1 VTEPVRDASQLLAA
15 ARAGS
20 SEALGQ
26 VLEAHRAYLLHIA
39 GQELDP
45 QLRAKGGAS
54 DLVQETFLEAQR
66 DFASFQGVADDELR
80 AWLRQLL
87 RNNVANFSRAFRDTG
102 KRAIDREVP
111 LQPGGSSEDWVSQL
125 AGAGS
130 SPSAHA
136 RGAEQ
141 AQALQSALSRLP
153 EDYCQIIL
161 LRHQEGLTF
170 GEIGQRLG
178 RTENAV
184 RKLWARA
191 VERIQQL
198 LEDNPQ

>member
-1 VTEPVRDASQLLAA
+1 MAEPVHDAAQLLEA

-20 SEALGQ
+20 AEALGQ

-66 DFASFQGVADDELR
+66 DFAAFQGVADNELR

-87 RNNVANFSRAFRDTG
+87 RNNVANFSRAFRETD
-102 KRAIDREVP
+102 KRAIDREVS
-111 LQPGGSSEDWVSQL
+111 LQPGSSSDDWASRL
-125 AGAGS
+125 AGTGS
-130 SPSAHA
+130 SPSAHMQ
-136 RGAEQ
+136 GDEQ

-153 EDYCQIIL
+153 EDYRQIIL
-161 LRHQEGLTF
+161 LRYHEGLTF
-170 GEIGQRLG
+170 AEIGQRLG

-191 VERIQQL
+191 VERIQGH
-198 LEDNPQ
+198 LEQP